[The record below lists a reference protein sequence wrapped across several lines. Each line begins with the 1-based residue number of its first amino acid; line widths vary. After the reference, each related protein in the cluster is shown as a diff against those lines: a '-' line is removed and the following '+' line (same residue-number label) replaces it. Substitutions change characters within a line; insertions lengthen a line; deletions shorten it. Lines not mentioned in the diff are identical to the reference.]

1 MFENSCTEL
10 KSELSKML
18 NRLTSLELEWQKSIT
33 ELTGD
38 LDKQMKKMDLDSVK
52 NYVEKEIRG
61 ILRKL
66 IELEE
71 SRNLSDAAATTKT
84 DYLNTMKMT
93 IIQKELTQ
101 LQKDNASV
109 VSFSQPT
116 EISGFSL
123 SEFETSS
130 QGVNHISTHTVLNEH
145 LHFAVSVPQ
154 KSGRTVFCNNC
165 FHNGRNCGGK
175 HTLTTPFSR
184 TKKSVFPSLFTTSPY
199 IQQTVL
205 RGYDGHLYR
214 GSIQKSTYLK
224 RSPNWDHLLNIESGR
239 PTSTS
244 SQNLVSRAQM

>member
-1 MFENSCTEL
+1 MGLFCILSGWSCASGL
-10 KSELSKML
+10 QFSQ
-18 NRLTSLELEWQKSIT
+18 LTPPY
-33 ELTGD
+33 
-38 LDKQMKKMDLDSVK
+38 SVF
-52 NYVEKEIRG
+52 G
-61 ILRKL
+61 
-66 IELEE
+66 
-71 SRNLSDAAATTKT
+71 TTKLQKPL

-130 QGVNHISTHTVLNEH
+130 QGVNYISSHTVLNEH

-205 RGYDGHLYR
+205 K
-214 GSIQKSTYLK
+214 SIYCVFNSPDNRATTY
-224 RSPNWDHLLNIESGR
+224 G
-239 PTSTS
+239 T
-244 SQNLVSRAQM
+244 